1 MKFAF
6 VSHILPPSWSGQAVV
21 IYRLLKELNP
31 NDYCLISRESYDDLS
46 ASKDES
52 TGRLPARYYQLPPL
66 FQKQIGRIIGLNR
79 GFINI
84 PVNILA
90 RARRIAQIIR
100 RENCQA
106 VVACTGDL
114 YDLPASYLAS
124 RLARVK
130 FYPYI
135 FDYYS
140 QQWIDK
146 KPRRIAERFEPI
158 MMKRAAGIIVP
169 NEFMRDELRRR
180 YNVEATV
187 IRNCC
192 DLSLYESPA
201 AESLADMDDAVS
213 EGVGDDSVEV
223 HEPEA
228 RIVYTGA
235 LSEAQIET
243 FRSLMAAL
251 ALLSRPGVKLH
262 VYTAQS
268 PTMLI
273 ERGIKG
279 QIVFHRHQTVFSIPA
294 VQQQADIL
302 FLPLAF
308 NSPYPEVIKTS
319 APGKVADYLAARR
332 PILVYAPPDSFIAWY
347 FREYNCGLVV
357 DENDPA
363 KLAEGLAR
371 LLSDEDLRH
380 RLGERAWERAHAEF
394 SDRISRARFMRLLEL
409 E

>member
-1 MKFAF
+1 M
-6 VSHILPPSWSGQAVV
+6 V

-66 FQKQIGRIIGLNR
+66 FQKKIGRIIGLNR

-90 RARRIAQIIR
+90 RARRIAHIIR

-192 DLSLYESPA
+192 DLSLYESSA
-201 AESLADMDDAVS
+201 DESLADTVS
-213 EGVGDDSVEV
+213 DTMGTVEEGVGGERDEV
-223 HEPEA
+223 NGHDV

-235 LSEAQIET
+235 LSEAQIEA
-243 FRSLMAAL
+243 FRNLMEAL
-251 ALLSRPGVKLH
+251 ALLSDTETKLH
-262 VYTAQS
+262 LYTAQS
-268 PTMLI
+268 PEMLA

-279 QIVFHRHQTVFSIPA
+279 PIVFHKHQTVFSIA
-294 VQQQADIL
+294 EVQKQADIL
-302 FLPLAF
+302 FLPLSF
-308 NSPYPEVIKTS
+308 NSPYPEIIKTS
-319 APGKVADYLAARR
+319 APGKIGDYLAARR
-332 PILVYAPPDSFIAWY
+332 PILVHAPSDSFLAWY
-347 FREYNCGLVV
+347 FREHDCGLVV

-363 KLAEGLAR
+363 KLAAGIKR
-371 LLSDEDLRH
+371 LLYDEDLRR
-380 RLGERAWERAHAEF
+380 RLCERAWECVRAEF
-394 SDRISRARFMRLLEL
+394 SDRISRARFMQLLEL